1 VNRFRTVSAIV
12 LAAGVSAIVATL
24 ASAAPSPRATLAGSA
39 PPWATSSSFKSP
51 ANADDG
57 VGFRV
62 YLGWRN
68 ASAAEALAK
77 SVSDP
82 SSASYG
88 KFVTP
93 GQFRQQFAPSQSDVG
108 NVQSWLKSQGFTL
121 VYTPTNNHYV
131 SAEGTVDQ
139 VETAFGVT
147 LNEYS
152 VDGQTLRAPASD
164 LTIPSSLA
172 SVVSG
177 VVGVDQTE
185 DLTQPNNVGQD
196 APPSAGFRNAQPCSA
211 FWGEKLATTLPQYNH
226 QTQPYAPCGYTP
238 AQLEGAYGVAGAIA
252 SGNDGRGVT
261 VGIIDAYASPTI
273 LQDANT
279 YSSRHGLPTLS
290 NSQFTQVV
298 APGTYKRPDNPKQ
311 DPSAWYG
318 EETLDVEAVHS
329 MAPGANIVYV
339 GSPNNR
345 QDMDAAL
352 NDVVDRHLADIVT
365 NSYGFPT
372 ELLPSGYV
380 KPTNDT
386 LIQAA
391 AEGIGIYFSSGDDGD
406 ETAFV
411 GYRTVDWPASSPW
424 VTAVGGTSLGVD
436 ASNGYQFETGWG
448 TTRYSLSSNG
458 KSWTAPVYLYG
469 AGGGTSRLF
478 PQPWYQA
485 GVVPSSISGYF
496 GGNGRAVPDVA
507 AVADPT
513 TGMLEG
519 QTQQFSTGVQ
529 YDEYRI
535 GGTSLASPLFAGVM
549 ALADQRA
556 GHPHGFANPA
566 LYAQAGTGAYH
577 DVSGDGPTYGAVR
590 SDFVNSEDASGGIKY
605 TLRVMNTTGTLAV
618 RPGYDDVT
626 GVGSPNGAAF
636 LAALG
641 G

>member
-1 VNRFRTVSAIV
+1 MRGFKVALPIAAVALVAAMVS
-12 LAAGVSAIVATL
+12 TL
-24 ASAAPSPRATLAGSA
+24 ASAAPSPRATLAGSV
-39 PPWATSSSFKSP
+39 PPWASSSSFKS
-51 ANADDG
+51 AADPNGD

-68 ASAAEALAK
+68 ADAAEALAK

-88 KFVTP
+88 KYVSP

-108 NVQSWLKSQGFTL
+108 NVQSWLKSQGFSI

-131 SAEGTVDQ
+131 SAEGTVAQ
-139 VETAFGVT
+139 VQTAFGVT
-147 LNEYS
+147 LNEYA
-152 VDGQTLRAPASD
+152 VDGLTLRAPSTD

-177 VVGVDQTE
+177 VLGIDE
-185 DLTQPNNVGQD
+185 SEALIQPNNVGTD
-196 APPSAGFRNAQPCSA
+196 APPSSGFRNATPCSTY
-211 FWGEKLATTLPQYNH
+211 WGEKLATDKPQYNG
-226 QTQPYAPCGYTP
+226 QTEPYAPCGYTP

-252 SGNDGRGVT
+252 SGNDGSGVT

-273 LQDANT
+273 LQDANQ
-279 YSSRHGLPTLS
+279 YSTLHGLPTLS

-298 APGTYKRPDNPKQ
+298 SPGTYNRPNNRAQ
-311 DPSAWYG
+311 DPSGWYG
-318 EETLDVEAVHS
+318 EETLDVEAVHT
-329 MAPGANIVYV
+329 MAPGAHIVFV
-339 GSPNNR
+339 GSPNNY

-352 NDVVDRHLADIVT
+352 NHVVDRHLADLVT
-365 NSYGFPT
+365 NSYGFST
-372 ELLPSGYV
+372 ELLPPGYV

-386 LIQAA
+386 FVQAA
-391 AEGIGIYFSSGDDGD
+391 AEGIGMYFSSGDSGD
-406 ETAFV
+406 EIANV

-448 TTRYSLSSNG
+448 TTRYSLSSDHT
-458 KSWTAPVYLYG
+458 SWIKPRYMYG

-478 PQPWYQA
+478 AQPWYQA
-485 GVVPSSISGYF
+485 GVVPTSISGYF

-513 TGMLEG
+513 TGMLVG
-519 QTQQFSTGVQ
+519 QTQTFSTGTQ

-556 GHPHGFANPA
+556 GHAHGFANPA
-566 LYAQAGTGAYH
+566 LYQAGASAYH

-590 SDFVNSEDASGGIKY
+590 SDFVNGENAALGIRY
-605 TLRVMNTTGTLAV
+605 TLRLMNTTGTLAV

-626 GVGSPNGAAF
+626 GLGSPNGTSF
-636 LAALG
+636 LTALG
-641 G
+641 H